1 MPLFALSSRARCL
14 LLPALLLL
22 CLLVSVFEGN
32 AAEAINEFIS
42 TVTVHPDGSM
52 RVREEYTVT
61 AEGEQIRRGI
71 YRDFPLRYSGPEAY
85 RGLVPFTVVSATLD
99 DRPLDTGDT
108 SRLGDVIR
116 IFMRGSKPLDKGR
129 HRFVLEYD
137 TSLHLRRYENH
148 DELNWNATGVWAFRI
163 DKFSCRIILPKGVP
177 VEKTIAWLGKGGT
190 KNTDEVEISR
200 PAANQA
206 EFSGKKVFDRFDTNI
221 MPGEQ
226 LTVAVSFPKGAIAD
240 PMPAFLERQKAEEAE
255 REARRAE
262 YEASLA
268 EAEARRAAEEKDAA
282 EMGILSLALYNCEFV
297 LYNYPG
303 LPLHAGIACLVFLY
317 FLVCWWRVGRD
328 PAKGTIIP
336 RFHPPMAPYMGKGKP
351 PEDFTLAPMSP
362 LGMQF
367 LRNHGNTTN
376 QGLAALLL
384 CLAVKKLCAIG
395 KTEDGLYV
403 LRPRPLPQSG
413 QPALSPEERAAH
425 EKLTEEASPDGELIL
440 SPKQEAMRSIRSAAN
455 SPVDKNYKAAWALN
469 SWVSVLGWL
478 LILPLAYTVCFWDAD
493 LPVQNSGSME
503 LPGPAL
509 VFLVSW
515 TFTLV
520 SGLAILSL
528 RTAGLSVVSLLLC
541 IFPAAG
547 IVVLWSEG
555 FFSGPYWIAPAAML
569 AVACVFSILMKA
581 PSKAA
586 RAALDEIEGM
596 AMYMDAAEK
605 DRLEMLNR
613 PEDTPR
619 VFQTLLP
626 YALVLGLEK
635 TWCDRFADQIAAGLM
650 TDSDIDQDI
659 ISDRHSWE
667 HFAVGLSA
675 AVAASTVVESSSSSS
690 SESAFSS
697 GGGGSG
703 SGSGGGGG
711 GGC

>member
-1 MPLFALSSRARCL
+1 MPLFAFPSRARRL
-14 LLPALLLL
+14 VLPALLLL
-22 CLLVSVFEGN
+22 CLFVPVFEGK
-32 AAEAINEFIS
+32 AAEVINEFIS
-42 TVTVHPDGSM
+42 TVTVRPDGSM

-61 AEGEQIRRGI
+61 AEGEQIKRGI

-99 DRPLDTGDT
+99 DHPLDTGDT

-137 TSLHLRRYENH
+137 TALHLRRYDSH
-148 DELNWNATGVWAFRI
+148 DELNWNASGVWAFRI
-163 DKFSCRIILPKGVP
+163 DKFSCRIVLPKGVP
-177 VEKTIAWLGKGGT
+177 VEKTIAWLGKGGS

-200 PAANQA
+200 PAPNQA
-206 EFSGKKVFDRFDTNI
+206 EFAGKKVFDRFDTHI

-226 LTVAVSFPKGAIAD
+226 LTVAVSFPKNAIAD
-240 PMPAFLERQKAEEAE
+240 PMPALLERQKAEDAE
-255 REARRAE
+255 SEARMAE
-262 YEASLA
+262 YAA
-268 EAEARRAAEEKDAA
+268 HRAAEEKAAA
-282 EMGILSLALYNCEFV
+282 EKGMLSLLLYH
-297 LYNYPG
+297 YPA
-303 LPLHAGIACLVFLY
+303 LPLHTAVFCLVFLY
-317 FLVCWWRVGRD
+317 FFLCWWRLGRD

-336 RFHPPMAPYMGKGKP
+336 HFHPPMAPYMGKGKP
-351 PEDFTLAPMSP
+351 PEDFVVAPMSP
-362 LGMQF
+362 LGVEF
-367 LRNHGNTTN
+367 LRKHGSTTN
-376 QGLAALLL
+376 RGLSALLL
-384 CLAVKKLCAIG
+384 CLAVKRLCAIG

-403 LRPRPLPQSG
+403 LRPRPLPHAG

-440 SPKQEAMRSIRSAAN
+440 SPKQEAMRNIRSAAN
-455 SPVDKNYKAAWALN
+455 KPVRTNYNAAWALN

-478 LILPLAYTVCFWDAD
+478 LVLPLAYTVCFWDAD
-493 LPVQNSGSME
+493 LPVQSSGSVD

-509 VFLVSW
+509 VFLVSCI
-515 TFTLV
+515 FTLV
-520 SGLAILSL
+520 TALAILFL
-528 RTAGLSVVSLLLC
+528 RTAGLSVISLALC

-547 IVVLWSEG
+547 IAALWSEG
-555 FFSGPYWIAPAAML
+555 FFSGPYWILPTAML

-586 RAALDEIEGM
+586 RAALDEIEGLV
-596 AMYMDAAEK
+596 MYMDVAEK

-650 TDSDIDQDI
+650 TDSDIDQDVF
-659 ISDRHSWE
+659 SDRHNWE
-667 HFAVGLSA
+667 HFTLGLSA
-675 AVAASTVVESSSSSS
+675 AVAASTVVESSSSSSS